1 MKKIKQSIKSWIYR
15 QAIKVIAKRIVKDS
29 NLLTPQYLLEHGWAE
44 KDGYYTEQNMKDR
57 DLITIQFESH
67 YYRVWHSSKLTFIAL
82 ESSVE
87 WFELYYLLAH
97 GDNGRY
103 ELAGI

>member
-1 MKKIKQSIKSWIYR
+1 MKKIKRSIKSWIYR

-29 NLLTPQYLLEHGWAE
+29 NLLTPQYLLERGWVE
-44 KDGYYTEQNMKDR
+44 KDGYYTEPNMKDR